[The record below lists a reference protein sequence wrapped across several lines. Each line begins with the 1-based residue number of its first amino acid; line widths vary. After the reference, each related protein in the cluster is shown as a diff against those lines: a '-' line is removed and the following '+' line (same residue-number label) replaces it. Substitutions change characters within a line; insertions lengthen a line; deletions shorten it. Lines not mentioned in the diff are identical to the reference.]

1 MIKWISK
8 PDAYQIVAIT
18 LLTLS
23 ACSSDPASESANL
36 TSTTTV
42 EENPPLSSDANG
54 PVDNEPSSVS
64 ADTPSNDWP
73 ITQRIKQLMGRTLI
87 PLNQAINQG
96 QTLTMQQ
103 ENCIGAFDPALG
115 EALLSIDCK
124 QPLATGDVAIYIAA
138 AGFEP
143 TNGCHA
149 DLFASQYDACT
160 VDFAEITVTTLW
172 TQPTFDNE
180 QQARRPVPLAGAS
193 ISYAMQS
200 NVMTIENLPA
210 ALTGRFSCEF
220 DINSQL
226 AASEN
231 QAQNCDQLL
240 QDLISL
246 IDLHLS

>member
-1 MIKWISK
+1 MINWISK
-8 PDAYQIVAIT
+8 PNAYQIVAIA

-23 ACSSDPASESANL
+23 ACSSEPESENANL
-36 TSTTTV
+36 ASTTTV
-42 EENPPLSSDANG
+42 EENPPLNPDTNG
-54 PVDNEPSSVS
+54 AADDNPNSES

-73 ITQRIKQLMGRTLI
+73 ITQRLKQLLGRTLI
-87 PLNQAINQG
+87 PLNQAISQG

-115 EALLSIDCK
+115 EALLSIDCE
-124 QPLATGDVAIYIAA
+124 QPLATGNVAIYIAA

-149 DLFASQYDACT
+149 DLFASQYGACT
-160 VDFAEITVTTLW
+160 LDYAELTVTTLW
-172 TQPTFDNE
+172 TQSTFDNE

-210 ALTGRFSCEF
+210 ALTGRFNCEF
-220 DINSQL
+220 NIDSQL
-226 AASEN
+226 AASGN